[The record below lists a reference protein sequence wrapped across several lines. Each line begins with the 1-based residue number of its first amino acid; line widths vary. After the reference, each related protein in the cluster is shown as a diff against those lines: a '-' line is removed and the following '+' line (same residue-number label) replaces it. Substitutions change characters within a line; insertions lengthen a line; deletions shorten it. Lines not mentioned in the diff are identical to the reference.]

1 MSDISFIAVVKRC
14 AYDSTSFRRT
24 PEPMLSLQSC
34 KVGMGPD
41 VRRDD
46 GTHFAFMTTRRH
58 TAAALILAACF
69 ALPASA
75 GAPAAEHKEKVL
87 HMFLSTSETG
97 LDPAVASDL
106 ASLSLLENLFDPLLR
121 YDYLAR
127 PVKLAANTVTE
138 LPRIEDGGKTY
149 TFRLRP
155 GIYFSDDP
163 AFKGKK
169 REVTAADYVYSLKRL
184 YDPALKSPWAY
195 MFEGK
200 LLGDAALKDKF
211 SYDTQIPGLQAVDKY
226 TLRIRLAEPDNN
238 FLYYLAIPAS
248 GVVAREV
255 VEAYPGQAG
264 NHPVGTGPFM
274 IGDWKR
280 SDRIVLLA
288 NPNSSAVFHATPGAD
303 PVDKQID
310 AALEGQRLP
319 RVDRVEVKIAEEFQ
333 GRMLGFLN
341 GEYDYI
347 EQVPESMTDMV
358 IKDGKLKPE
367 LAKRGMQLYRF
378 PVLQTYY
385 MWMNMENPLIGGYG
399 KDKVALRRA
408 ISMAYNNAEDI
419 ALLKKGMATKADSP
433 LPQDAIG
440 YDPHYRSPVPY
451 DPALANALLDKFG
464 YNQRDPDGF
473 RRAPGGQPLTLTMHS
488 EATVGGRLRDELWR
502 KCLNSIGLRVVF
514 KSDKKTEII
523 KASRLGKVMMF
534 ESNWVADFP
543 DGDNF
548 YQLLYGPNAGRA
560 NYARFN
566 LPAYNQRYEQARALP
581 DGPER
586 KKLYFEM
593 NQLIHAY
600 NPWVPLTH
608 VLSADIRQPWLKNY
622 KRHPVE
628 FTNWRYLDVD
638 VAERERLTHSE

>member
-1 MSDISFIAVVKRC
+1 
-14 AYDSTSFRRT
+14 
-24 PEPMLSLQSC
+24 
-34 KVGMGPD
+34 
-41 VRRDD
+41 
-46 GTHFAFMTTRRH
+46 MTLRLT
-58 TAAALILAACF
+58 TLALLLPLLCGAAAS
-69 ALPASA
+69 SA
-75 GAPAAEHKEKVL
+75 RGEEKVL
-87 HMFLSTSETG
+87 RMFLSTSETG
-97 LDPAVASDL
+97 LDPAAASDN
-106 ASLSLLENLFDPLLR
+106 ATLSLLENLFDPLLR

-127 PVKLAANTVTE
+127 PARLRPNTATAMPEVSA
-138 LPRIEDGGKTY
+138 DGLTY
-149 TFRLRP
+149 TFRIRP
-155 GIYFSDDP
+155 GILFTPDP
-163 AFKGKK
+163 AFKGAR
-169 REVTAADYVYSLKRL
+169 REVTAQDYVYSIKRL
-184 YDPALKSPWAY
+184 YDPTLKSPWAY

-200 LLGDAALKDKF
+200 IAGDEALRKRF
-211 SYDTQIPGLQAVDKY
+211 GHEVPVAGLQAPDRY
-226 TLRIRLAEPDNN
+226 TLRIRLNAPDNN
-238 FLYYLAIPAS
+238 FLFYLATPAT

-255 VEAYPGQAG
+255 IEAYPGQAG

-288 NPNSSAVFHATPGAD
+288 NPDSTAVFHATPGNNPEDRA
-303 PVDKQID
+303 IA
-310 AALEGQRLP
+310 AALEGKRLP

-341 GEYDYI
+341 AEYDYL
-347 EQVPESMTDMV
+347 EQIPESMTDMV
-358 IKDGKLKPE
+358 VRDGQLKPE
-367 LAKRGMQLYRF
+367 LVARGIVLSRF

-385 MWMNMENPLIGGYG
+385 MWMNMNDPVVGGYG

-419 ALLKKGMATKADSP
+419 ALLKKGFAIKAESP
-433 LPQDAIG
+433 LPPNVLG
-440 YDPHYRSPVPY
+440 YDPSYRSPVPY
-451 DPALANALLDKFG
+451 DPRLANALLDRHG
-464 YNQRDPDGF
+464 YTRRDPDGF
-473 RRAPGGQPLTLTMHS
+473 RRAPDGKPLTLTMHS

-523 KASRLGKVMMF
+523 KASRLGTVQMF
-534 ESNWVADFP
+534 ESNWIADFP

-566 LPAYNQRYEQARALP
+566 LPAYNTRYEQARLLG
-581 DGPER
+581 DGPAR
-586 KKLYFEM
+586 QKLYFEM

-608 VLSADIRQPWLKNY
+608 VLSGDLRHPWLKNY

-628 FTNWRYLDVD
+628 FTTWRYLDVD
-638 VAERERLTHSE
+638 VAERARLSRAR

>member
-1 MSDISFIAVVKRC
+1 
-14 AYDSTSFRRT
+14 
-24 PEPMLSLQSC
+24 
-34 KVGMGPD
+34 
-41 VRRDD
+41 
-46 GTHFAFMTTRRH
+46 
-58 TAAALILAACF
+58 
-69 ALPASA
+69 
-75 GAPAAEHKEKVL
+75 
-87 HMFLSTSETG
+87 MFLSTSETG

-127 PVKLAANTVTE
+127 PVKLMANTATAM
-138 LPRIEDGGKTY
+138 PQIEDGGKTY
-149 TFRLRP
+149 TFHLRP
-155 GIYFSDDP
+155 GIYFTPDP

-184 YDPALKSPWAY
+184 YDPALKSPWSY

-200 LLGDAALKDKF
+200 VLGDTALKEKF
-211 SYDTQIPGLQAVDKY
+211 SYDTPVAGLQAVDRY
-226 TLRIRLAEPDNN
+226 TLRIRLSEPDNN

-255 VEAYPGQAG
+255 IEAYPNQAG

-288 NPNSSAVFHATPGAD
+288 NPYSSAVFHATPGSDPAD
-303 PVDKQID
+303 KAID
-310 AALEGQRLP
+310 EALEGKRLP

-358 IKDGKLKPE
+358 IKHGQLKPE
-367 LAKRGMQLYRF
+367 LAARGMQLYLF

-385 MWMNMENPLIGGYG
+385 MWMNMQDPVIGGYS
-399 KDKVALRRA
+399 KEKVALRRA
-408 ISMAYNNAEDI
+408 ISLAYNSAEDI
-419 ALLKKGMATKADSP
+419 ALLKKGMALKADSP

-440 YDPHYRSPVPY
+440 YDPKYRSPVPY

-464 YNQRDPDGF
+464 YKQRDPDGF
-473 RRAPGGQPLTLTMHS
+473 RRAPDGKPLTLSMHS
-488 EATVGGRLRDELWR
+488 EATVGGRLRDEFWR

-523 KASRLGKVMMF
+523 KASRLGKVQMF

-566 LPAYNQRYEQARALP
+566 LPDYNERYEQARALP
-581 DGPER
+581 DGAQR
-586 KKLYFEM
+586 DKLYFEM

-628 FTNWRYLDVD
+628 FTSWRYLDVD
-638 VAERERLTHSE
+638 VAEKGRTNHSD

>member
-1 MSDISFIAVVKRC
+1 
-14 AYDSTSFRRT
+14 
-24 PEPMLSLQSC
+24 
-34 KVGMGPD
+34 
-41 VRRDD
+41 
-46 GTHFAFMTTRRH
+46 MTTLRNIA
-58 TAAALILAACF
+58 AAALLLGCF
-69 ALPASA
+69 AV
-75 GAPAAEHKEKVL
+75 PAAADDPAAPQEKVL

-106 ASLSLLENLFDPLLR
+106 SSLSLLENLFDPLLR

-127 PVKLAANTVTE
+127 PVKLIPNTTTAM
-138 LPRIEDGGKTY
+138 PRIEDGGKSY
-149 TFRLRP
+149 TFHIRP
-155 GIYFSDDP
+155 GVYFSPDP

-169 REVTAADYVYSLKRL
+169 REVTAADYVYSIKRL
-184 YDPALKSPWAY
+184 YDPALKSPFSYLFA
-195 MFEGK
+195 GK
-200 LLGDAALKDKF
+200 LLGDQALTDKF
-211 SYDTQIPGLQAVDKY
+211 SYETQVPGLQAVDRY
-226 TLRIRLAEPDNN
+226 TLRIHLAEPDNN
-238 FLYYLAIPAS
+238 FLYYLAMPAS

-255 VEAYPGQAG
+255 IEAYPGQAG

-274 IGDWKR
+274 VGDWKR

-288 NPNSSAVFHATPGAD
+288 NPNSSAVFHASPGAD
-303 PVDKQID
+303 PGDQAIAD
-310 AALEGQRLP
+310 ALEGQHLP

-341 GEYDYI
+341 SEYDYL
-347 EQVPESMTDMV
+347 EQVPESMIDMV
-358 IKDGKLKPE
+358 MQDGKLKPE
-367 LAKRGMQLYRF
+367 LARRGMQLYRF

-385 MWMNMENPLIGGYG
+385 MWMNMENPVIGGYG
-399 KDKVALRRA
+399 KEKVALRRA
-408 ISMAYNNAEDI
+408 ISMAYNSAEDI
-419 ALLKKGMATKADSP
+419 ALLKRGMAVKAESP

-440 YDPHYRSPVPY
+440 FDPKYRSPVPY

-464 YNQRDPDGF
+464 YNKRDPDGF
-473 RRAPGGQPLTLTMHS
+473 RRAPGNQPLTLVMHS
-488 EATVGGRLRDELWR
+488 EATISGRLRDELWR
-502 KCLNSIGLRVVF
+502 KCFNSIGLRVVF

-543 DGDNF
+543 DGENF

-560 NYARFN
+560 NYSRFN
-566 LPAYNQRYEQARALP
+566 LPAYNQRYEKARAMAR
-581 DGPER
+581 GAAR
-586 KKLYFEM
+586 QQLYFDM

-628 FTNWRYLDVD
+628 FTSWRYLDID
-638 VAERERLTHSE
+638 VAERERITRSR